1 MPWEGQAVDAE
12 DVGINAGAENQVFV
26 DWGSGSVPIP
36 CASGGRIV
44 RAGRPPFGLGG
55 PALDLLFHKREGGMV
70 LLLIHP
76 LLFFCHY

>member
-1 MPWEGQAVDAE
+1 MDAE
-12 DVGINAGAENQVFV
+12 DVGINAGAENQAFV

-55 PALDLLFHKREGGMV
+55 LAPALLLYKKG
-70 LLLIHP
+70 
-76 LLFFCHY
+76 